1 MSAGGF
7 CSALLAVLLL
17 GCLGDGGDVRQ
28 TVVTPLGLITEPN
41 EQGQYPAGALSVA
54 HNVHMRIPG
63 AIDCI
68 PDGALWGGEVFS
80 SSYLIRRGFDLNYT
94 HSTND
99 HTALLFGSTTN
110 SATWDISWYHQG
122 GDQQVTTPEIT
133 FTVSTAKLQLAKY
146 RDLWYFTSDQGVL
159 VYGPTTGTGATSA
172 YMAGFPPPRYIE
184 STSSSSTSGQAV
196 ANGYV
201 ASWRAVFRRENSDGA
216 VLKVSPPSYAITID
230 NSTGSTQNYTFTIGF
245 PDDVTIAAGDII
257 ELYRTKVQ
265 TSGTDPGGTFY
276 LAITYTVDSTD
287 VTNRYAAVEDT
298 VPDAALGAELYTNP
312 GQEGAL
318 KGKFPPALASDVAIF
333 KGHSFYVT
341 EEEAPYFDVRIP
353 ATWGLLSGTA
363 ARTHGIGDRATT
375 CDTVIATPNISAIA
389 NVEGLVAGQ
398 EISNANFSAGTTVVS
413 VNTGAGT
420 AVLSTNATANS
431 TGSQI
436 NFYDRLEINGDVV
449 TINRAIRMVSNLPD
463 DNPAHVEF
471 GEAIVQSATS
481 IDSAAM
487 RIYNPYPY
495 LGDVTLRA
503 TNGQNY
509 DPPLPEIDE
518 TAASGTTDPRY
529 NRLRISELDQPWAVP
544 PGEGNELLVSN
555 GTIHRVIPTTDALYV
570 FTDEGLFRV
579 TGDFPNWFVDQ
590 LDPTLILASRN
601 SVGVLRDNIWAYTG
615 RGLVRISGAAVEQ
628 ISKGLVGDSS
638 NLPGINYTDTWLY
651 TLACDEAHNE
661 VHFLSDTA
669 NKAWV
674 FNADTNRFATVD
686 YDASG
691 TNPGNVTTI
700 FYVAKE
706 REMMHARNLTTG
718 SNCYVFVLDQ
728 DAASAATGNTLSFQP
743 VTGDGDSESLK
754 EWIDVIYNLGA
765 FTTGAEL
772 APEFG
777 SYDQS
782 AYPVT
787 VPAGSGGT
795 RVRAKVDVGREAALS
810 PTLAPTLTI
819 TANAQSVARWRLYGF
834 SARWVPAGD
843 EGDVR

>member
-1 MSAGGF
+1 MN
-7 CSALLAVLLL
+7 LV
-17 GCLGDGGDVRQ
+17 
-28 TVVTPLGLITEPN
+28 
-41 EQGQYPAGALSVA
+41 
-54 HNVHMRIPG
+54 MR
-63 AIDCI
+63 
-68 PDGALWGGEVFS
+68 
-80 SSYLIRRGFDLNYT
+80 
-94 HSTND
+94 
-99 HTALLFGSTTN
+99 
-110 SATWDISWYHQG
+110 
-122 GDQQVTTPEIT
+122 
-133 FTVSTAKLQLAKY
+133 
-146 RDLWYFTSDQGVL
+146 
-159 VYGPTTGTGATSA
+159 
-172 YMAGFPPPRYIE
+172 
-184 STSSSSTSGQAV
+184 
-196 ANGYV
+196 
-201 ASWRAVFRRENSDGA
+201 
-216 VLKVSPPSYAITID
+216 
-230 NSTGSTQNYTFTIGF
+230 
-245 PDDVTIAAGDII
+245 
-257 ELYRTKVQ
+257 
-265 TSGTDPGGTFY
+265 
-276 LAITYTVDSTD
+276 
-287 VTNRYAAVEDT
+287 
-298 VPDAALGAELYTNP
+298 
-312 GQEGAL
+312 
-318 KGKFPPALASDVAIF
+318 
-333 KGHSFYVT
+333 
-341 EEEAPYFDVRIP
+341 
-353 ATWGLLSGTA
+353 
-363 ARTHGIGDRATT
+363 
-375 CDTVIATPNISAIA
+375 
-389 NVEGLVAGQ
+389 LVAGM
-398 EISNANFSAGTTVVS
+398 EIDCAAFAAGTTVTS
-413 VNTGAGT
+413 INTGAGT
-420 AVLSTNATANS
+420 AVLSANASGNN
-431 TGSQI
+431 TGI
-436 NFYDRLEINGDVV
+436 PVNFRDRIEINGDLV
-449 TINRAIRMVSNLPD
+449 TVN
-463 DNPAHVEF
+463 NPAAMMVNIPDSNPVHVEF
-471 GEAIVQSATS
+471 KEALTVSSAGADGGLEVAT
-481 IDSAAM
+481 M
-487 RIYNPYPY
+487 RFYNPYPY

-529 NRLRISELDQPWAVP
+529 NRLRVSELDQPWAVP

-555 GTIHRVIPTTDALYV
+555 GTIHRIIPTTDALYV
-570 FTDEGLFRV
+570 FTDEGLYRV

-691 TNPGNVTTI
+691 TPPGNVTTI

-743 VTGDGDSESLK
+743 ITGDGDSESLK
-754 EWIDVIYNLGA
+754 EWIDVTYNLGA